1 MPLAIVHSRAL
12 TGVHAAAVAVECDL
26 GPGLPTFAVVGLAE
40 TAVKESRDRVRSA
53 IQNSGFE
60 FPARRMVV
68 NLAPADLPKDGGRFD
83 LPIAIGIL
91 AASGQIPISALQDL
105 EMIGE
110 LALDG
115 SLRPVTGAL
124 SSSMAAGS
132 AKRALLLPTG
142 NAKEGA
148 YAQSARI
155 FACENLAEA
164 VAHLRGTR
172 RLTVTLAEDHDP
184 GDRHPYPDLRDV
196 RGQEAAKRALIIA
209 ATGGHH
215 LLLSGPPGTGKSM
228 LAARLPG
235 LLPPLR
241 REEALEVAAIHSLQS
256 SGFDVQRWGQRPFRA
271 PHHSASS
278 AAMVGGGSHP
288 RPGEISLAHN
298 GILFLDEMPEFPR
311 SVLEVLREPL
321 ESGEIHISRAAR
333 QATFPARFQLVAAMN
348 PCPCGH
354 LGDPRQPCRCTPAQ
368 INQYRSRLSGPLLDR
383 IDIQMEVPALSVQT
397 LQKAPQGEGSAYW
410 RERIDAA
417 VQRQWQRQQ
426 VRNDQL
432 QGEALDDYCALNSE
446 GSRLLARATET
457 LRLSARGYHRI
468 LRIARSIADL
478 EDRATISTQDLAEA
492 IQYRRL
498 AQTLSV

>member
-1 MPLAIVHSRAL
+1 LPLAIVQSRAL

-91 AASGQIPISALQDL
+91 AASGQIPLKALENL

-124 SSSMAAGS
+124 SSSLAAGQ
-132 AKRALLLPTG
+132 AGHALLLPEG
-142 NAKEGA
+142 NAVEA
-148 YAQSARI
+148 ALARTAPVL
-155 FACENLAEA
+155 ACRNLAEA
-164 VAHLRGTR
+164 VAHLRGTQP
-172 RLTVTLAEDHDP
+172 LPETVPHDEI
-184 GDRHPYPDLRDV
+184 GINAIPYPDLRDV
-196 RGQEAAKRALIIA
+196 RSQETVKRALIIA
-209 ATGGHH
+209 AVGGHH
-215 LLLSGPPGTGKSM
+215 ILLSGPPGTGKSM

-241 REEALEVAAIHSLQS
+241 RSEALEVAAIHSLQS
-256 SGFDVQRWGQRPFRA
+256 GGFDVQRWGQRPFRS

-278 AAMVGGGSHP
+278 AALVGGGSRP
-288 RPGEISLAHN
+288 RPGEISLAHH
-298 GILFLDEMPEFPR
+298 GILFLDEMPEFSR

-333 QATFPARFQLVAAMN
+333 QSAFPARFQLIAAMN
-348 PCPCGH
+348 PCPCGN
-354 LGDPRQPCRCTPAQ
+354 LGNPHQACVCTPTQ
-368 INQYRSRLSGPLLDR
+368 ISQYRSRLSGPLLDR
-383 IDIQMEVPALSVQT
+383 MDIQIEVPSLPVKL
-397 LQKAPQGEGSAYW
+397 LQKAPEGESSAYW
-410 RERIDAA
+410 RERISAA
-417 VQRQWQRQQ
+417 INRQWQRQSC
-426 VRNDQL
+426 RNAQL
-432 QGEALDDYCALNSE
+432 QGEALDQHCALQPE
-446 GSRLLARATET
+446 GARLLTRAADT
-457 LRLSARGYHRI
+457 LHLSARGYHRI
-468 LRIARSIADL
+468 LRLARSIADL
-478 EDRATISTQDLAEA
+478 EESTTISLQHLSEA

-498 AQTLSV
+498 AQRFIH

>member
-1 MPLAIVHSRAL
+1 M
-12 TGVHAAAVAVECDL
+12 
-26 GPGLPTFAVVGLAE
+26 
-40 TAVKESRDRVRSA
+40 
-53 IQNSGFE
+53 
-60 FPARRMVV
+60 
-68 NLAPADLPKDGGRFD
+68 
-83 LPIAIGIL
+83 
-91 AASGQIPISALQDL
+91 
-105 EMIGE
+105 
-110 LALDG
+110 
-115 SLRPVTGAL
+115 
-124 SSSMAAGS
+124 
-132 AKRALLLPTG
+132 
-142 NAKEGA
+142 
-148 YAQSARI
+148 
-155 FACENLAEA
+155 
-164 VAHLRGTR
+164 
-172 RLTVTLAEDHDP
+172 
-184 GDRHPYPDLRDV
+184 
-196 RGQEAAKRALIIA
+196 
-209 ATGGHH
+209 
-215 LLLSGPPGTGKSM
+215 
-228 LAARLPG
+228 
-235 LLPPLR
+235 
-241 REEALEVAAIHSLQS
+241 
-256 SGFDVQRWGQRPFRA
+256 
-271 PHHSASS
+271 
-278 AAMVGGGSHP
+278 
-288 RPGEISLAHN
+288 
-298 GILFLDEMPEFPR
+298 
-311 SVLEVLREPL
+311 LEVLREPL

-397 LQKAPQGEGSAYW
+397 LQEAPQGEGSAYW

-426 VRNDQL
+426 VRNAQL

>member
-1 MPLAIVHSRAL
+1 MPLAIVQSRAL

-91 AASGQIPISALQDL
+91 AASGQIPLKALEQL

-124 SSSMAAGS
+124 SNSLAAGT
-132 AKRALLLPTG
+132 AGHALLLPVG
-142 NAKEGA
+142 NAIEA
-148 YAQSARI
+148 ALARSAPV
-155 FACENLAEA
+155 FACHNLAEA
-164 VAHLRGTR
+164 VAHLRGTEKISE
-172 RLTVTLAEDHDP
+172 TTSEDGISADTT
-184 GDRHPYPDLRDV
+184 PYPDLRDV
-196 RGQEAAKRALIIA
+196 RGQETAKRALIIA
-209 ATGGHH
+209 AVGGHH
-215 LLLSGPPGTGKSM
+215 ILLSGPPGTGKSM

-241 REEALEVAAIHSLQS
+241 RHEALEVAAIHSLQS
-256 SGFDVQRWGQRPFRA
+256 GGFDVQRWGQRPFRS

-278 AAMVGGGSHP
+278 AALVGGGSQP
-288 RPGEISLAHN
+288 RPGEISMAHQ
-298 GILFLDEMPEFPR
+298 GILFLDEMPEFSR

-333 QATFPARFQLVAAMN
+333 QSTFPARFQLIAAMN
-348 PCPCGH
+348 PCPCGN
-354 LGDPRQPCRCTPAQ
+354 LGHPRQPCVCTPAQ
-368 INQYRSRLSGPLLDR
+368 IAQYRSRLSGPLLDR
-383 IDIQMEVPALSVQT
+383 MDIQVEVPALPVEM
-397 LQKAPQGEGSAYW
+397 LQNAPQGENSAYW
-410 RERIDAA
+410 RERISAA
-417 VQRQWQRQQ
+417 IDIQWQRQSG
-426 VRNDQL
+426 RNAQL
-432 QGEALDDYCALNSE
+432 QGEALDAHCALPSE
-446 GSRLLARATET
+446 GSRLLARAADT
-457 LRLSARGYHRI
+457 LHLSARGYHRI

-478 EDRATISTQDLAEA
+478 EASAVIQTQHLAEA

-498 AQTLSV
+498 AQHLRQ